1 MHQKNEITRRI
12 LDAGI
17 VVVIRAGNIDIA
29 EKMAHACFEGGI
41 TVMEVALT
49 TPDGLKLIHKL
60 QQGMG
65 PQGALI
71 GAGTVLDAATARLA
85 IDSGARYIVTPALDE
100 ATVRLCNRYQIPSLP
115 GAMTVR
121 EIILALEAG
130 ADIVKLFPG
139 ETLGPSFLRAVRA
152 PLPHAPLMPTG
163 GVSAGNA
170 AEWIAAGAVALGV
183 GGSVT
188 APAEQGDF
196 AAVARRAR
204 ELVAAVSAARAPQN
218 P

>member
-1 MHQKNEITRRI
+1 MHQKNELTRRI
-12 LDAGI
+12 LDAGLVI
-17 VVVIRAGNIDIA
+17 VIRGGSADIA
-29 EKMAHACFEGGI
+29 EQMANACFEGGI

-60 QQGMG
+60 QQGLG

-71 GAGTVLDAATARLA
+71 GAGTVLDAPTARQA
-85 IDSGARYIVTPALDE
+85 IDAGARYIVTPAVDE
-100 ATVRLCNRYQIPSLP
+100 ATIRLCNRYQIPSLT

-139 ETLGPSFLRAVRA
+139 ETLSPAFLKAVRA

-163 GVSAGNA
+163 GVNAGNA
-170 AEWIAAGAVALGV
+170 AEWMAAGAVALGV

-188 APAEQGDF
+188 APADQGDF
-196 AAVARRAR
+196 AAVACRAR
-204 ELVAAVSAARAPQN
+204 ELVAIIRATRALQN